1 MSDAPPP
8 FSIVV
13 ASHNARASAADC
25 LESIRRQAGS
35 ETEVLVVDN
44 STDGTADVLRERFP
58 ELPLLRLPP
67 SALIPEL
74 WAAGIR
80 ASHGDLVA
88 ITTAHCVPCERWMA
102 TMLDALA
109 GPAAGVGGAIDN
121 DPEGTAVDWAVYFC
135 RYAAYMPPVR
145 EGFAAEIAGDNA
157 AYKRRAID
165 ACAGVWRDGFWEA
178 AVHAELR
185 QAGERLWLA
194 PAALVCH
201 KRSFDFAGFLRQRFV
216 HGMRYG
222 RDRRREIG
230 GAGRWLRALTSP
242 LIPAVLLFRIVRQV
256 RRKRRHGKELA
267 RALPFVLAFLAAW
280 TSGELIGTLRGS
292 PSRDLD

>member
-1 MSDAPPP
+1 MVPAAAR

-13 ASHNARASAADC
+13 ASHDARATVADC
-25 LESIRRQAGS
+25 LESIRRQAGG
-35 ETEVLVVDN
+35 EAELLVVAN

-58 ELPLLRLPP
+58 EVSVMHLPP

-74 WAAGIR
+74 WAAGIG
-80 ASHGDLVA
+80 ASHGDAVA
-88 ITTAHCVPCERWMA
+88 ITTAHCVPSERWMA
-102 TMLDALA
+102 AMLDALA

-121 DPEGTAVDWAVYFC
+121 DPDGSAVDWAVYFC

-222 RDRRREIG
+222 RDRCREIG

-267 RALPFVLAFLAAW
+267 RALPFLLAFLAAW
-280 TSGELIGTLRGS
+280 TSGELIGTLRGQ
-292 PSRDLD
+292 R